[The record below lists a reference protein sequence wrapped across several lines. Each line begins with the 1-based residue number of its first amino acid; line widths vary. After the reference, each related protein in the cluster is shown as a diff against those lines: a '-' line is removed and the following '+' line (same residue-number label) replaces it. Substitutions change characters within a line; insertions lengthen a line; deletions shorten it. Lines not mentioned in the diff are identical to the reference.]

1 MFGWFFLL
9 FTLLRCFLFFFFPY
23 SFFVVKELKEIVL
36 LCVLLKLAG

>member
-9 FTLLRCFLFFFFPY
+9 FTLLGCFLFFFPY